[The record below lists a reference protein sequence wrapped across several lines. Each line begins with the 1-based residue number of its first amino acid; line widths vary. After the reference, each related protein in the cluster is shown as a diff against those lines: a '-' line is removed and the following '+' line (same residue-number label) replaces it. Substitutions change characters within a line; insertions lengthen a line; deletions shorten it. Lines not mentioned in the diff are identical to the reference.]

1 MDGTFQIQQLPPEVR
16 SMIFRA
22 LPVEDV
28 KSCRLTCPK
37 WNDEIIADTLLM
49 RKIYDAISPSSVI
62 EEAYQGNL
70 PFFHELVQFA
80 TNRNPANQWGTT
92 PLHWAAM
99 CGHLDVCQLLLH
111 HVEVKDPVNQY
122 GETPLHLAAM
132 CGHRDVCQLLL
143 DHVEVKDP
151 ADQLGYTP
159 LHLAACY
166 GRVDIC
172 CLLLDHVENKHPRN
186 NDGETPL
193 ALAQKQGHGA
203 VVELFAEN

>member
-1 MDGTFQIQQLPPEVR
+1 
-16 SMIFRA
+16 
-22 LPVEDV
+22 
-28 KSCRLTCPK
+28 
-37 WNDEIIADTLLM
+37 
-49 RKIYDAISPSSVI
+49 
-62 EEAYQGNL
+62 
-70 PFFHELVQFA
+70 
-80 TNRNPANQWGTT
+80 
-92 PLHWAAM
+92 
-99 CGHLDVCQLLLH
+99 
-111 HVEVKDPVNQY
+111 
-122 GETPLHLAAM
+122 M

>member
-99 CGHLDVCQLLLH
+99 CGH
-111 HVEVKDPVNQY
+111 
-122 GETPLHLAAM
+122 
-132 CGHRDVCQLLL
+132 RDVCQLLL